1 MSGTLLLCCRGRQK
15 LLAETWL
22 MIMTRL
28 VFLLVST
35 SVALLG
41 KSVGVP
47 SWPLPLLSLLV
58 MNCGLLVTFLRITEI
73 AGVVLSFDP
82 KPIQGDWN
90 GAGAHT
96 NYCTKSMRCDGYGE
110 GNERRLTG
118 RHETADINTFLWGVA
133 NRGAS
138 IRVGRETEKNG
149 KRYFEDRRPTSNKD
163 PYVVTSMIAETT
175 ILWNP

>member
-1 MSGTLLLCCRGRQK
+1 ML
-15 LLAETWL
+15 
-22 MIMTRL
+22 ITRL

-47 SWPLPLLSLLV
+47 SWPLLLVSLLV
-58 MNCGLLVTFLRITEI
+58 MNCGLLVTFLRITET

-96 NYCTKSMRCDGYGE
+96 NYCTKSMRCDGGYEIIKEADKKLLARGTRS
-110 GNERRLTG
+110 NERRLTG
-118 RHETADINTFLWGVA
+118 RHEIADINTFVWVISKTGGQHQTRIPMSSL
-133 NRGAS
+133 
-138 IRVGRETEKNG
+138 
-149 KRYFEDRRPTSNKD
+149 P
-163 PYVVTSMIAETT
+163 
-175 ILWNP
+175 

>member
-96 NYCTKSMRCDGYGE
+96 NYCTKSMRCDGGYE
-110 GNERRLTG
+110 VIKE
-118 RHETADINTFLWGVA
+118 ADKKLLA
-133 NRGAS
+133 RGTRS
-138 IRVGRETEKNG
+138 TSLHTEKATSVVSPG
-149 KRYFEDRRPTSNKD
+149 DTRLLISIPSYGLFRRPEANIKQGSLCRHFHD
-163 PYVVTSMIAETT
+163 C
-175 ILWNP
+175 